1 MKLFIE
7 GNRDGCKSN
16 ERALRRMGTSGANLT
31 SEGEGLRVEPASR
44 EEASHADLS
53 RAVTRRSSTEV
64 LKSYFYWTYS
74 RGSFHYDV
82 MVTLILA
89 FIFIT
94 PFVWDYGDKPRSTA
108 ANTENII
115 VRGDGGHG
123 LIVTLQ
129 ASDVIVPAASPD
141 AVIRKALKK
150 AMEPVLGDSMYV
162 ERWELDRDR
171 NGNPVSWKVWA
182 HR

>member
-1 MKLFIE
+1 
-7 GNRDGCKSN
+7 
-16 ERALRRMGTSGANLT
+16 MGTSGANLT
-31 SEGEGLRVEPASR
+31 SKGEGLRMEHASR
-44 EEASHADLS
+44 EGASLADRS
-53 RAVTRRSSTEV
+53 TASTRRSFKQV
-64 LKSYFYWTYS
+64 LKSYFYWTDS

-108 ANTENII
+108 ANTQP
-115 VRGDGGHG
+115 VMVVGDGGHG

-129 ASDVIVPAASPD
+129 DSDVNIPAGSSN
-141 AVIRKALKK
+141 AVIKKSLKK
-150 AMEPVLGDSMYV
+150 AMEPVLGDSMFV
-162 ERWELDRDR
+162 ERWELTRDQS
-171 NGNPVSWKVWA
+171 GNPVSWKVWA